1 MGTDTE
7 NRAGL
12 RVACYCRVSTGKQA
26 EHGHSLGAQRDRLEA
41 WAQRHGAEIVA
52 VVEDGGES
60 GTSLDRPGWRE
71 VCELVAAGRVDAVVS
86 CKGDRVAR
94 SLRDLLNLIAELEA
108 AGVRLVLADEDLDSS
123 SPAGELT
130 FQLRAAV
137 SQYEV
142 ALAKQR
148 TRETMAAAKARG
160 VVFGRPPLGYS
171 RRGGKL
177 VPNDRYPVV
186 ELAHR
191 LRRRGLR
198 LADIADELNR
208 RGVVT
213 GSGRGSWHPGNVARL
228 LKSPLQEPVSV
239 VA

>member
-1 MGTDTE
+1 
-7 NRAGL
+7 
-12 RVACYCRVSTGKQA
+12 
-26 EHGHSLGAQRDRLEA
+26 
-41 WAQRHGAEIVA
+41 VA

-60 GTSLDRPGWRE
+60 GTSLDRPGWRQ
-71 VCELVAAGRVDAVVS
+71 VRELADTGAVDVVVA

-148 TRETMAAAKARG
+148 TRETMAAAKLWNTSDF
-160 VVFGRPPLGYS
+160 V
-171 RRGGKL
+171 
-177 VPNDRYPVV
+177 D
-186 ELAHR
+186 
-191 LRRRGLR
+191 
-198 LADIADELNR
+198 
-208 RGVVT
+208 T
-213 GSGRGSWHPGNVARL
+213 
-228 LKSPLQEPVSV
+228 
-239 VA
+239 